1 MPYRSELKRPDLKG
15 QFPCSVCG
23 KVFCH
28 SSSLSRHRMQAHF
41 KSYTCT
47 QCNQEISSN
56 ETLRSHMF
64 RIHSISRMFMCRCC
78 NWAFPDKT
86 SLHIHMQSMLR
97 NGTPGDVS
105 VLARS
110 STEGPGM
117 AGVVGEMSPHE
128 LDESPSSSPQ
138 EGRDSIS
145 PSVEGSP
152 IKAPL
157 LSNNLL
163 NGSIFPALG
172 NADALFTKLR
182 SKTDS
187 LLPQTGAETNGQ
199 SHWLAAW
206 LANNPFANQLNLA
219 SIQAQLLSGGN
230 AESLNL
236 QAETTGNHSNSGMKM
251 EMKEEDEVDSAL
263 EINTMEETVES
274 MHDESV
280 ESHKVTTRSPEAKPS
295 TNGSS
300 LDSLLEKKG
309 LSVVNCN
316 RNKRKASKPQQL
328 ASYLK
333 ASAAFITADEEDEE
347 YLGPARKLSAADGEE
362 KTEEAQSTCPNAE
375 QPSPTVSDSHTSGSS
390 APSGVDVPASP
401 QKCFDC
407 QVIKAKLG
415 MSETRNRFLE
425 SKVTSH
431 EAKIGRL
438 DEQVSSLQS
447 TVRQYER
454 DQRDLR
460 HHIET
465 FEGKLLECQERA
477 VAALGLLHKGPESL
491 PAVKL
496 LMENLLECTNLTFRN
511 GKPC

>member
-128 LDESPSSSPQ
+128 LEESPSSSPQ
-138 EGRDSIS
+138 EGRDSAS
-145 PSVEGSP
+145 PSLDVSP
-152 IKAPL
+152 VKASL
-157 LSNNLL
+157 FNNNIL

-172 NADALFTKLR
+172 NADSLFSKLR
-182 SKTDS
+182 TKPECI
-187 LLPQTGAETNGQ
+187 LPQTGVDTSAQN
-199 SHWLAAW
+199 HWLAAW
-206 LANNPFANQLNLA
+206 LANNPFANQLA
-219 SIQAQLLSGGN
+219 GIHAQLLSGTSN
-230 AESLNL
+230 NESLSL
-236 QAETTGNHSNSGMKM
+236 RGEGTGSTVIEESKSDV
-251 EMKEEDEVDSAL
+251 KEEEPDDDAL
-263 EINTMEETVES
+263 EINTMDVTNES
-274 MHDESV
+274 ASNE
-280 ESHKVTTRSPEAKPS
+280 TRSADKLSTHNTDAKPS
-295 TNGSS
+295 TVGSS

-309 LSVVNCN
+309 LSVVHGS

-333 ASAAFITADEEDEE
+333 ASAAFVTGDDEDEE
-347 YLGPARKLSAADGEE
+347 YLGPPRKLSAEETEE
-362 KTEEAQSTCPNAE
+362 KPDDTHSMSVTGE

-390 APSGVDVPASP
+390 APSGVDVSSSP

-438 DEQVSSLQS
+438 DEQVTGMQL
-447 TVRQYER
+447 TIKQYER

-477 VAALGLLHKGPESL
+477 VAALGLLHKGPDSL

-511 GKPC
+511 GKQC

>member
-1 MPYRSELKRPDLKG
+1 MAG
-15 QFPCSVCG
+15 G
-23 KVFCH
+23 
-28 SSSLSRHRMQAHF
+28 
-41 KSYTCT
+41 
-47 QCNQEISSN
+47 N

-128 LDESPSSSPQ
+128 LDESPSSSPP
-138 EGRDSIS
+138 EGGRDSVS
-145 PSVEGSP
+145 PSVDGSP
-152 IKAPL
+152 VKTTAL
-157 LSNNLL
+157 FNSNIL

-172 NADALFTKLR
+172 NADALFSKLR
-182 SKTDS
+182 SKADS
-187 LLPQTGAETNGQ
+187 LLPQTGADTNGQ
-199 SHWLAAW
+199 NHWLAAW

-230 AESLNL
+230 GESLSL
-236 QAETTGNHSNSGMKM
+236 QGEGTGSRPNEDVKADV
-251 EMKEEDEVDSAL
+251 KEDEETDTAL
-263 EINTMEETVES
+263 EINTMDETNES
-274 MHDESV
+274 LHDSSTDQHKIVTRTPES
-280 ESHKVTTRSPEAKPS
+280 KPS
-295 TNGSS
+295 ANGSS

-309 LSVVNCN
+309 LSVVGCN

-333 ASAAFITADEEDEE
+333 ASAAFE
-347 YLGPARKLSAADGEE
+347 YLAPPRKLSATTTDGED
-362 KTEEAQSTCPNAE
+362 KVEEAQVVCTNTE

-390 APSGVDVPASP
+390 APSGVDVSASP

-438 DEQVSSLQS
+438 DGQVSGLQS
-447 TVRQYER
+447 TIRQYER

-465 FEGKLLECQERA
+465 FESKLLECQERA

-496 LMENLLECTNLTFRN
+496 LMENLLECTNLTLRN